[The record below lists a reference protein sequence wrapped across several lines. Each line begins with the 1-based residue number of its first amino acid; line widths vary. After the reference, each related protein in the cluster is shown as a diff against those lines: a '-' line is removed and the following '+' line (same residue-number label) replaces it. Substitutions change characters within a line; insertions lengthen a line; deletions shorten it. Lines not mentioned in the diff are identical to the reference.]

1 MSENNQDEDI
11 ITIHLGRIV
20 SDEVYDQI
28 VKDIVRLLDKK
39 YPSNVNWYL
48 DS

>member
-20 SDEVYDQI
+20 SEELYNQI
-28 VKDIVRLLDKK
+28 IKDIVRLLERK
-39 YPSNVNWYL
+39 YPSDANWYL

>member
-1 MSENNQDEDI
+1 MSEDNQDEDI

-20 SDEVYDQI
+20 SEELYNQI
-28 VKDIVRLLDKK
+28 VKDIIRLLKRK
-39 YPSNVNWYL
+39 YPSNASWYL

>member
-1 MSENNQDEDI
+1 MEQADEDI

-20 SDEVYDQI
+20 SEELYNQI
-28 VKDIVRLLDKK
+28 VKDIVRLLEKK
-39 YPSNVNWYL
+39 YPSDANWYL

>member
-1 MSENNQDEDI
+1 MEEEDI

-20 SDEVYDQI
+20 SEELYNQI
-28 VKDIVRLLDKK
+28 VKDIIKFLDAK
-39 YPSNVNWYL
+39 YKVNAEWRL